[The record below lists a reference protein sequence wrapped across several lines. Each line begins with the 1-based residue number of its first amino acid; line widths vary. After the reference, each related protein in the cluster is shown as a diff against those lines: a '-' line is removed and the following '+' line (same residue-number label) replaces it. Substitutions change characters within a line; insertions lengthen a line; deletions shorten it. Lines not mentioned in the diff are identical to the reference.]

1 VDELLTFS
9 PRFHVRYDV
18 AVIEGK
24 AECRLLTC
32 LCPQPKTRGQNGGPS
47 VTCRADRLPL
57 PQLEKLGGGGMR
69 VV

>member
-1 VDELLTFS
+1 MDELLTFS

-32 LCPQPKTRGQNGGPS
+32 LCPQPKTRAKMADSRSLVGQTVSHYRNWKS
-47 VTCRADRLPL
+47 W
-57 PQLEKLGGGGMR
+57 
-69 VV
+69 VVVACV